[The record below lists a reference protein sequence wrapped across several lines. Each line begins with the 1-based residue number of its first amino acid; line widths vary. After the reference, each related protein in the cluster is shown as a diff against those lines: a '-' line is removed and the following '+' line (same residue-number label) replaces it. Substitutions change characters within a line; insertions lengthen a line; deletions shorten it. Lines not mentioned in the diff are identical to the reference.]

1 MNFYPFHIG
10 DYASHTRHLSLIEDL
25 VYRRLIDAY
34 YLAEKP
40 FLGEYSLIAR
50 SIGMRDYLDE
60 VEYILTTFFEK
71 APNGWINKRCDDEI
85 TKYKA
90 KADSARNA
98 NRVKLEKL
106 STLKSELKTE
116 PVQLPTNNQEPITKN
131 HIKTIAPP
139 EGVDLSL
146 WHDYLKVRKAAKK
159 PLTETALKGLIREAE
174 KAKISLSDALQ
185 TCCERSWVGFKAE
198 WIAKSAVTQDKPTQ
212 RWDANIDSIV
222 AKGKELGILPKPGE
236 TEGQYR
242 ERVRMG
248 RA

>member
-10 DYASHTRHLSLIEDL
+10 DYISHTSHLSDEEDL
-25 VYRRLIDAY
+25 AYRRLIDLY
-34 YLAEKP
+34 YQTESSFPHDLN
-40 FLGEYSLIAR
+40 LISR
-50 SIGMRDYLDE
+50 KVKSTPDIVDVLLNE
-60 VEYILTTFFEK
+60 FFEFIDGAWHNTRADK
-71 APNGWINKRCDDEI
+71 EI
-85 TKYKA
+85 AKYHAMQDGGRKGAAIRWSKGGHRPLNAKPMVTK
-90 KADSARNA
+90 
-98 NRVKLEKL
+98 
-106 STLKSELKTE
+106 
-116 PVQLPTNNQEPITKN
+116 NQEPRTKN

-139 EGVDLSL
+139 EGVDVSL
-146 WHDYLKVRKAAKK
+146 WDDYLKVRKAAKK
-159 PLTETALKGLIREAE
+159 PLTETALKGLVREAG

-198 WIAKSAVTQDKPTQ
+198 WIAKSETTQDRPAQ

-242 ERVRMG
+242 ERVRIG